1 MKEYVPTSVEQTKVN
16 YNSWNEITFK
26 IYGLDEPETRIIS
39 VYIGESDIP
48 MYELV
53 SRMTREAG
61 EKAGKETMY
70 EIISIEP
77 KEPLC

>member
-1 MKEYVPTSVEQTKVN
+1 M
-16 YNSWNEITFK
+16 
-26 IYGLDEPETRIIS
+26 
-39 VYIGESDIP
+39 YIGESDIP

-53 SRMTREAG
+53 SRLTREAG

-70 EIISIEP
+70 EIISIKP